1 MPGSSESVQKFT
13 KVEGR
18 SRGFSA
24 RDLSLVASF
33 AALIWV
39 LGVPGAID
47 PVGSG
52 VPITLQTLG
61 VMLAGAV
68 LGARRGAAASL
79 VVIALCAIGLPVLA
93 GGRGGLGVFVS
104 RGPRSLVWQ
113 LVGCLVGGVGVIH
126 AVGVPVMAWRAHL
139 SVGQALLADAVF
151 VPGDVVKVVVAVGVA
166 VAVHRAV
173 PELLSVGG
181 GK

>member
-1 MPGSSESVQKFT
+1 M
-13 KVEGR
+13 
-18 SRGFSA
+18 
-24 RDLSLVASF
+24 
-33 AALIWV
+33 
-39 LGVPGAID
+39 
-47 PVGSG
+47 
-52 VPITLQTLG
+52 
-61 VMLAGAV
+61 
-68 LGARRGAAASL
+68 
-79 VVIALCAIGLPVLA
+79 
-93 GGRGGLGVFVS
+93 
-104 RGPRSLVWQ
+104 
-113 LVGCLVGGVGVIH
+113 GGVGVIH